1 VVFANQRALSDDD
14 LKKYAA
20 DLGLDTEKFN
30 SCYDSG
36 QFRADVLQDYQEGQK
51 AGVQGTPAF
60 FVNGRFIS
68 GAQPFENF
76 QAIIDEELA
85 R

>member
-1 VVFANQRALSDDD
+1 VFANQRALADDD

-20 DLGLDTEKFN
+20 DLALDTEAFN
-30 SCYDSG
+30 ACYDSG
-36 QFRADVLQDYQEGQK
+36 QFRADVVQDFQEGQQV
-51 AGVQGTPAF
+51 GVQGTPAF
-60 FVNGRFIS
+60 FINGRFLS

-85 R
+85 K

>member
-1 VVFANQRALSDDD
+1 MFENQRALADED

-20 DLGLDTEKFN
+20 EIELDTEAFN
-30 SCYDSG
+30 TCYDSG
-36 QFRADVLQDYQEGQK
+36 QFRADVVQDYQEGQQI
-51 AGVQGTPAF
+51 GVQGTPAF
-60 FVNGRFIS
+60 FVNGRFLN

-85 R
+85 P

>member
-1 VVFANQRALSDDD
+1 MFANQRALSDDD

-20 DLGLDTEKFN
+20 EIELDTEAFN
-30 SCYDSG
+30 TCYDSG
-36 QFRADVLQDYQEGQK
+36 QFRADVVQDYQEGQQI
-51 AGVQGTPAF
+51 GVTGTPAF
-60 FVNGRFIS
+60 FINGRFLN

-76 QAIIDEELA
+76 QAVIDEELA